1 MPDDLAALLAGY
13 APFDSLDPGSLRAV
27 AGAARVEH
35 VAAGQLVLDA
45 FTDATSEV
53 FLVIAG
59 RVELWNDA
67 DALDEPA
74 DQVLGPGGVFGFS
87 AMLTERPVGP
97 RAVAVE
103 DVTVA
108 RMPGTVVVPAFTTR
122 RGARF
127 LAEQVS
133 GVHRQPAGAPAFSTV
148 DELIVREPVVVEPET
163 PADEVA
169 RRMTAG
175 GSSYA
180 AVHRPDGSYGLVT
193 DALLRRHILAGSV
206 PAGVAA
212 EQVMD
217 PAPVVVELG
226 SSAAE
231 ALILMLDT
239 DAEFLLVTDRT
250 GRLRGGVAPR
260 DFAVSPTTA
269 GVALHE
275 QLRRATTVDE
285 LTARTRRVPS
295 MLADL
300 LARGLAADRVIAVH
314 SAIRDTVTRRAIG
327 LVFAG
332 HPELSVDAFTWLSLG
347 SNGRREA
354 VPSSDVDSAVAF
366 VDDVAADDLERYR
379 AAFGEVEAVLSGAGL
394 SSDAHGATAKRA
406 LFARTN
412 ADWRR
417 AAGQWLARPAEN
429 QGAIMTSLLVDG
441 RPIHGDPGLPAA
453 AAVFSDLRRH
463 PGTMRLLLQE
473 SLARRARMPPSRGL
487 LSRRSGSFDV
497 KDHALLPIVNLARG
511 AALSVGSAALPTTE
525 RLRAAAGS
533 AMLPQDQ
540 ALTLVEVFEVLQRL
554 RLRYQ
559 LRQHQRGEAPTDV
572 VALDRISPLDRSVLA
587 QAVREVSAVQR
598 RMDNVSHYVP
608 AEAWAL
614 PDGSAAP
621 GTDLT

>member
-27 AGAARVEH
+27 AGAARVVH
-35 VAAGQLVLDA
+35 VEAGQLVYDA
-45 FTDATSEV
+45 FTEATAEV

-67 DALDEPA
+67 DALTEPA
-74 DQVLGPGGVFGFS
+74 DEVLGPGGVFGFS

-97 RAVAVE
+97 RVIAAT

-108 RMPGTVVVPAFTTR
+108 RMPGAVVVPAFTSR

-127 LAEQVS
+127 LAEQMS
-133 GVHRQPAGAPAFSTV
+133 AGHQQRAGVPAFSTV
-148 DELIVREPVVVEPET
+148 DELIVHEPVVVDPGT

-169 RRMTAG
+169 RQMTAG
-175 GSSYA
+175 SSSYA
-180 AVHRPDGSYGLVT
+180 AVRRPDGTYGLVT
-193 DALLRRHILAGSV
+193 DSLLRRHILAGDRS
-206 PAGVAA
+206 PTVAVA
-212 EQVMD
+212 EVMD
-217 PAPVVVELG
+217 PAPPVVELG

-231 ALILMLDT
+231 ALILMLDSN
-239 DAEFLLVTDRT
+239 AEILLVTDRG
-250 GRLRGGVAPR
+250 GRLRGGVEPR

-275 QLRRATTVDE
+275 QIRRATTVDE
-285 LTARTRRVPS
+285 LTTRTRRVPS

-300 LARGLAADRVIAVH
+300 LSRGLAADRVIAVH

-327 LVFAG
+327 LVFAE
-332 HPELSVDAFTWLSLG
+332 HPELTVDAFTWLSLG

-366 VDDVAADDLERYR
+366 VDDLPEVELDRYR
-379 AAFGEVEAVLSGAGL
+379 HAFGEVEAVLNAAGL
-394 SSDAHGATAKRA
+394 SSDAHGATARRK

-417 AAGQWLARPAEN
+417 AAGEWLAQPAEN

-473 SLARRARMPPSRGL
+473 SLSRRARMPPSRGL

-497 KDHALLPIVNLARG
+497 KDHALLPIVNLARW
-511 AALSVGSAALPTTE
+511 AALSVGSAALPTTD

-540 ALTLVEVFEVLQRL
+540 AGTLVEVFEVLQRL

-559 LRQHQRGEAPTDV
+559 LRQHQDGEAPTDV
-572 VALDRISPLDRSVLA
+572 VQLDRVSPIDRSVLA
-587 QAVREVSAVQR
+587 QAVREVAAVQR

-614 PDGSAAP
+614 PDGSTSS
-621 GTDLT
+621 GTA

>member
-1 MPDDLAALLAGY
+1 MPEDLAALLAGY

-27 AGAARVEH
+27 AGEARIEH
-35 VAAGQLVLDA
+35 LSSGELIYDA
-45 FTDATSEV
+45 FTKATAEV

-59 RVELWNDA
+59 RVELWNLA
-67 DALDEPA
+67 DALNEPA

-97 RAVAVE
+97 RAVATSE
-103 DVTVA
+103 VTVA
-108 RMPGTVVVPAFTTR
+108 RMPGAVVEPAFTSR
-122 RGARF
+122 RGARY
-127 LAEQVS
+127 LAEQMATAS
-133 GVHRQPAGAPAFSTV
+133 RQAAAGAPAFSTV
-148 DELIVREPVVVEPET
+148 DELILRQPVVVAPDV
-163 PADEVA
+163 PAEEVA
-169 RRMTAG
+169 RQMTAG
-175 GSSYA
+175 SSGYA
-180 AVHRPDGSYGLVT
+180 AVHQLDGSYGLIT
-193 DALLRRHILAGSV
+193 DALLRRHILAGTQ
-206 PAGVAA
+206 PPTVAA
-212 EQVMD
+212 GQVMD
-217 PAPVVVELG
+217 PTPPVIELG

-231 ALILMLDT
+231 ALIMMLDA
-239 DAEFLLVTDRT
+239 DAEFLLVTDRA
-250 GRLRGGVAPR
+250 GQLRGVVAPR

-275 QLRRATTVDE
+275 QLRRATTLDQ
-285 LTARTRRVPS
+285 LTMRTRRVPA

-300 LARGLAADRVIAVH
+300 LSRGLAADKVIAVH
-314 SAIRDTVTRRAIG
+314 SAIRDTVIRRAIA
-327 LVFAG
+327 LVFAD

-366 VDDVAADDLERYR
+366 VDELSEAEADAYR
-379 AAFGEVEAVLSGAGL
+379 TVFGEVEAVLTGAGL
-394 SSDAHGATAKRA
+394 SSDAHGATAKRR

-417 AAGQWLARPAEN
+417 VAGQWLANPVEN

-473 SLARRARMPPSRGL
+473 SLSRRARMPPSRGL
-487 LSRRSGSFDV
+487 LTRRTGSFDV
-497 KDHALLPIVNLARG
+497 KDHALLPIVNLARW

-525 RLRAAAGS
+525 RLQAAAGS

-559 LRQHQRGEAPTDV
+559 IRQHQRGETPTDLV
-572 VALDRISPLDRSVLA
+572 QLDQVSPIDRSVLA

-598 RMDNVSHYVP
+598 RMDNVSQYVP
-608 AEAWAL
+608 AEGWAL
-614 PDGSAAP
+614 PDADASSHQP
-621 GTDLT
+621 